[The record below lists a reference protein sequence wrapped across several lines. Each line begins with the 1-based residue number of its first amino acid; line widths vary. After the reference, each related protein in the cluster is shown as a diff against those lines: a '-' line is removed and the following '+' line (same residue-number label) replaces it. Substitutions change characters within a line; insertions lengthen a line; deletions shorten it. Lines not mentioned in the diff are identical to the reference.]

1 MLPLFIESLAE
12 ALFKGA
18 MTLKDTNNG
27 ARRPRRRAIS
37 RAHTDPEG
45 TKNPPTQYTAEAWRT
60 QTRSALRTRRLSAG
74 Q

>member
-18 MTLKDTNNG
+18 MTLKDTSNG
-27 ARRPRRRAIS
+27 ARRPGDA
-37 RAHTDPEG
+37 PEAG
-45 TKNPPTQYTAEAWRT
+45 RT
-60 QTRSALRTRRLSAG
+60 QTRKALRTRRLSAG